1 MAIVPLKQ
9 TVYVR
14 KLITD
19 TSDGWDVETH
29 GEPIEYKARATEQV
43 EKVMNQLGEEV
54 TSSVKIL
61 FDKLPDINYD
71 DIVSFTNEL
80 GVKIERQ
87 PLSIRPIRMVNGK
100 PTLTAV
106 HL

>member
-19 TSDGWDVETH
+19 TNDGWDVDTH
-29 GEPIEYKARATEQV
+29 GEPIEYKARATEKV
-43 EKVMNQLGEEV
+43 ETVTNQLGDEV
-54 TSSVKIL
+54 TASVKIL
-61 FDKLPDINYD
+61 FDKLPDISYD

-80 GVKIERQ
+80 GVKIEHQ

>member
-14 KLITD
+14 KLIA
-19 TSDGWDVETH
+19 SNNDGWDVETY
-29 GEPIEYKARATEQV
+29 GDAVEYKARATEQV
-43 EKVMNQLGEEV
+43 EKVMNKLGEEV
-54 TSSVKIL
+54 TASVKIL

>member
-14 KLITD
+14 KLSAD
-19 TSDGWDVETH
+19 NSDGWDVDEY
-29 GEPIEYKARATEQV
+29 GESIEYKVRATEQV
-43 EKVMNQLGEEV
+43 EKVMNKLGEEV
-54 TSSVKIL
+54 TASVKIL
-61 FDKLPDINYD
+61 FDKLPDISYD
-71 DIVSFTNEL
+71 DIVIFTNEL

-100 PTLTAV
+100 TTLTAV

>member
-14 KLITD
+14 KLIAGNN
-19 TSDGWDVETH
+19 DGWGVEEY

-54 TSSVKIL
+54 TASVKIL
-61 FDKLPDINYD
+61 FDKLPDINYG
-71 DIVSFTNEL
+71 DIVSYTNEL

-100 PTLTAV
+100 ATLTAV

>member
-19 TSDGWDVETH
+19 TSDGWDVEEY

-54 TSSVKIL
+54 TASVKIL
-61 FDKLPDINYD
+61 FDKLPDISYD

-87 PLSIRPIRMVNGK
+87 PLSIRPVRMVNGK